1 MMKKTVTNLFSIFF
15 IFFLIG
21 KIDAQEI
28 KMTQKDS
35 LNVVLEKYYEL
46 NLKVF
51 QSGSSIDDID
61 NVFNLFTEDFTYVH
75 PKYGGVYTRENL
87 YNGYVRNQEKGSYN
101 GKVIDIQIM
110 NRIVGLNA
118 IAVNKRFIKKEKDET
133 VEGEINMT
141 LFEFRKGKIYKIFE
155 YW

>member
-1 MMKKTVTNLFSIFF
+1 MMKKTVTNLLSILF

-21 KIDAQEI
+21 KINAQEI
-28 KMTQKDS
+28 KMTHKDS

-51 QSGSSIDDID
+51 QSGSNIDDID
-61 NVFNLFTEDFTYVH
+61 NIFSLLTEEFIYVH

-87 YNGYVRNQEKGSYN
+87 YTGYKRNQEKGSYN
-101 GKVIDIQIM
+101 GKVIDIQII
-110 NRIVGLNA
+110 NKIVGLNA
-118 IAVNKRFIKKEKDET
+118 IAVNKRFIKKVNDKT

-141 LFEFRKGKIYKIFE
+141 LIEFRKGRISKIFE

>member
-1 MMKKTVTNLFSIFF
+1 MKKTVTNLFSIFF

>member
-1 MMKKTVTNLFSIFF
+1 MRKTVTNLLSILF

-28 KMTQKDS
+28 KMTHKDS
-35 LNVVLEKYYEL
+35 LNIVLEKYYEL

-51 QSGSSIDDID
+51 QSGSNIDDID
-61 NVFNLFTEDFTYVH
+61 NIFSLFTEDFIYVH
-75 PKYGGVYTRENL
+75 TKYGGVYTRENL
-87 YNGYVRNQEKGSYN
+87 YNGYKRNQEKGSYN

-110 NRIVGLNA
+110 NKIIGLNA
-118 IAVNKRFIKKEKDET
+118 IAVNKRFIKKENDKT
-133 VEGEINMT
+133 LEGKINMT
-141 LFEFRKGKIYKIFE
+141 LFEFRKGKISKIFE

>member
-1 MMKKTVTNLFSIFF
+1 MIKKTVTNLLSILFV
-15 IFFLIG
+15 FFLIG

-28 KMTQKDS
+28 KMTHKNS

-51 QSGSSIDDID
+51 QLGSNIDDID
-61 NVFNLFTEDFTYVH
+61 NIFSLFTEEFTYVH

-87 YNGYVRNQEKGSYN
+87 YIGYKRNQEKGFYN

-110 NRIVGLNA
+110 NKIVGLNA
-118 IAVNKRFIKKEKDET
+118 IAVNKRFIKKENDKT

-141 LFEFRKGKIYKIFE
+141 LIEF
-155 YW
+155 